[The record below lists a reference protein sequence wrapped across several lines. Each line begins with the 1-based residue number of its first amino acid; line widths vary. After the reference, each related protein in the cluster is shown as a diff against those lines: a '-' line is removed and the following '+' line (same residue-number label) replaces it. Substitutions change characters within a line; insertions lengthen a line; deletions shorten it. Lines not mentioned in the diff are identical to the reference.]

1 MDIPPPV
8 RPGSGEAY
16 AGSCC
21 GLISSF
27 ASFVD
32 DIFSLGE
39 EKEEFSMWDV
49 VPGGT

>member
-1 MDIPPPV
+1 MDILPPV
-8 RPGSGEAY
+8 RRGSDEAY
-16 AGSCC
+16 AGSCS
-21 GLISSF
+21 GPISSF
-27 ASFVD
+27 VSFVD